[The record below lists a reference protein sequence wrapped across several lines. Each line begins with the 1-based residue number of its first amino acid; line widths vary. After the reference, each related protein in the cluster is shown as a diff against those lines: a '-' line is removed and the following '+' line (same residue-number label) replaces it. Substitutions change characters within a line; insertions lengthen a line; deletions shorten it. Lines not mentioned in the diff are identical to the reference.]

1 MEQESQPIEV
11 RSHPEEAH
19 MARSAFPEALQTLVD
34 LIGQAVARIEQNHGA
49 PDELHTMRA
58 HLVELLRLMER
69 SPGIDAAADDLD
81 AAAAGLVRTTAAD
94 GSTALARRQR
104 LLREALQRF
113 QQRLVLAKPSAKA
126 RHMGLM

>member
-1 MEQESQPIEV
+1 
-11 RSHPEEAH
+11 

-34 LIGQAVARIEQNHGA
+34 LIGQAVARIEQNYGA

-69 SPGIDAAADDLD
+69 SPGIDAAA
-81 AAAAGLVRTTAAD
+81 AGLVRTTAAD
-94 GSTALARRQR
+94 SPIALARRQR

-113 QQRLVLAKPSAKA
+113 QQRLVLARPSAKA
-126 RHMGLM
+126 RHMGLT

>member
-1 MEQESQPIEV
+1 
-11 RSHPEEAH
+11 
-19 MARSAFPEALQTLVD
+19 MARSAFSEALQTLAD
-34 LIGQAVARIEQNHGA
+34 LIGQAVARIEQNYGE

-69 SPGIDAAADDLD
+69 SPGIDAAANDLD
-81 AAAAGLVRTTAAD
+81 AAATGLVRTTAAD

-104 LLREALQRF
+104 VLREAFQRF
-113 QQRLVLAKPSAKA
+113 QQRIGSAKPSAKA

>member
-1 MEQESQPIEV
+1 MA
-11 RSHPEEAH
+11 HPTFSEAI
-19 MARSAFPEALQTLVD
+19 QTLVD
-34 LIGQAVARIEQNHGA
+34 LIGQAVARIEQNYGE

-94 GSTALARRQR
+94 GSATLARRQR

-113 QQRLVLAKPSAKA
+113 QQRLVLARPSAKA
-126 RHMGLM
+126 RHMGLT

>member
-1 MEQESQPIEV
+1 
-11 RSHPEEAH
+11 
-19 MARSAFPEALQTLVD
+19 MARSAFSEALQTLVD
-34 LIGQAVARIEQNHGA
+34 LIGQAVARIEQNYGE

-69 SPGIDAAADDLD
+69 SPGIDAAANDLD
-81 AAAAGLVRTTAAD
+81 AAAGLVRTTAAD

>member
-1 MEQESQPIEV
+1 MA
-11 RSHPEEAH
+11 HPTF
-19 MARSAFPEALQTLVD
+19 SEALQTLVD
-34 LIGQAVARIEQNHGA
+34 LIGQAVARIEQNYGA

-94 GSTALARRQR
+94 GSATLARRQR
-104 LLREALQRF
+104 VLREALQRF
-113 QQRLVLAKPSAKA
+113 QQRIGSAKPSAKA
-126 RHMGLM
+126 RHMGFT